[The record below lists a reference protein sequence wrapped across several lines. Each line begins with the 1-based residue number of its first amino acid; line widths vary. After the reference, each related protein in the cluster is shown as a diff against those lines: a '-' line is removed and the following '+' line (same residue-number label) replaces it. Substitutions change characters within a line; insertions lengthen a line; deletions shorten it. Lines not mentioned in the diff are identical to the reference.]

1 MKLNT
6 LFILLSFFLGCIISF
21 YYIQAFTLPFIYLV
35 IIITFILYV
44 LFYFLGGGNQEHF
57 QSVYFRNSMEDMD
70 IEEELHTTLSTQPE
84 KITDVVS
91 SNQSPV
97 STQSSVSTVEEET
110 ISNPYPISYTLPDT
124 NTYVMNDIL
133 PVQTDKI
140 SNYLPVNINIQYN
153 PPETTK
159 EVNVEKSR
167 NLGSNLERNGRIYN
181 NSDWI
186 YGTYAWTDNPDYY
199 IPDKRT
205 ETSLGIV
212 PKPYTNTSTNL
223 SSNSRVC
230 PLTINSPWAEYK
242 SGDSN

>member
-21 YYIQAFTLPFIYLV
+21 DYIQAFTLPFIYLV

-140 SNYLPVNINIQYN
+140 SNYF
-153 PPETTK
+153 
-159 EVNVEKSR
+159 
-167 NLGSNLERNGRIYN
+167 
-181 NSDWI
+181 
-186 YGTYAWTDNPDYY
+186 
-199 IPDKRT
+199 
-205 ETSLGIV
+205 
-212 PKPYTNTSTNL
+212 
-223 SSNSRVC
+223 
-230 PLTINSPWAEYK
+230 
-242 SGDSN
+242 